1 MDSRQFLDCLLANI
15 RSSSSAEAAVVVG
28 VVVAA
33 AASATAT
40 AATVAANYYYYDY
53 YEYDDGRMLLLPP
66 PRLLLLL
73 LLRLPTVESTKAFH
87 CRAQLLLA
95 IRAFRTCS
103 RAVQPQDTTGHRP
116 SQRHPRT
123 KSGYTCTATPKDFD
137 RWRHKNWK
145 LPGHLTSSPH
155 TGVALPKLLA
165 AWMISAHVPQSI
177 DSPLN
182 ITPYDYT
189 KT

>member
-28 VVVAA
+28 VVVAAAAAAAVATATASAATA

-137 RWRHKNWK
+137 R
-145 LPGHLTSSPH
+145 
-155 TGVALPKLLA
+155 
-165 AWMISAHVPQSI
+165 
-177 DSPLN
+177 
-182 ITPYDYT
+182 
-189 KT
+189 

>member
-28 VVVAA
+28 VVVAAAAAAAVATATASAATA

-66 PRLLLLL
+66 PRLLLLLL

-137 RWRHKNWK
+137 R
-145 LPGHLTSSPH
+145 
-155 TGVALPKLLA
+155 
-165 AWMISAHVPQSI
+165 
-177 DSPLN
+177 
-182 ITPYDYT
+182 
-189 KT
+189 